1 MIHKSRPL
9 ACSESELTSKGKIP
23 FRHSSMITHKIRTYP
38 CLECAPKNTCTLDSA
53 ATGIGPILLMKA
65 IYLYIQ
71 IEVFWVVTP

>member
-1 MIHKSRPL
+1 
-9 ACSESELTSKGKIP
+9 
-23 FRHSSMITHKIRTYP
+23 MITHKIRTYP

-71 IEVFWVVTP
+71 IEVFWVVTPWSALDPTTTVHGITTQKTSTWI